1 MLQIRNIGC
10 SSLPPEGSRSIN
22 WCSMDV
28 SPLSYPLLETL
39 ASPADLRR
47 LPAAK
52 LTEVAQELRQFLIQ
66 SVATRGGHFAAGLGT
81 VELTIALHYVF
92 NTPHDRLVWDVG
104 HQAYP
109 HKVLTGRRDKLHT
122 IKQDMGLAP
131 FPTRAE
137 SEYDT
142 FGVGH
147 SSTSISAALGM
158 AVAAA
163 QRGEDRRVVAII
175 GDGALT
181 AGMAFEALNHAGSL
195 PADLLIVLND
205 NDMSISENVGALSN
219 YLARALSGKMYSH
232 LRDTGKKVLRNM
244 PTVWELARRSEEHF
258 KGMVLPG
265 TLFEEMGFNYIGP
278 VDGHDVKAL
287 VNTLSNL
294 KKLRGPQ
301 FLHVVTR
308 KGKGYAPA
316 EADPIKWHGPG
327 PFDPASGQI
336 FKEAS
341 SGPTYSQI
349 FGKWLCDMADRDP
362 AIVGITPAMREGSGL
377 VEFSKRFPARYF
389 DVAIAEQH
397 AVTLAAGMAVEGLKP
412 VVAIY
417 STFLQRAYDQLIH
430 DVALQNLPVVF
441 AVDRAGLVGSD
452 GATHQGSY
460 DLSFLRCIPN
470 MIIMAPADENECR
483 QMLYTGTT
491 LGSPSVIRYPRGT
504 GPGVAIAAEMTA
516 LPVGLAQLRRE
527 GRSGLAILAFGA
539 LVDSAQKIAERI
551 DATIVNMRFVK
562 PLDEKMIVSIAT
574 RHRAIITIEENA
586 VMGGAGAA
594 VGELLTA
601 TGLQLPMLNI
611 GIPDRF
617 IEHGTRDT
625 CLARAG
631 LDVAGLTTSVEEWWA
646 LQCQARKRS
655 VSSA

>member
-1 MLQIRNIGC
+1 MEAT
-10 SSLPPEGSRSIN
+10 P
-22 WCSMDV
+22 V
-28 SPLSYPLLETL
+28 TYALLESIST
-39 ASPADLRR
+39 PADLRR
-47 LPAAK
+47 LPVSK
-52 LTEVAQELRQFLIQ
+52 LAELAHELRQFLIH

-92 NTPHDRLVWDVG
+92 NTPDDRLVWDVG

-109 HKVLTGRRDKLHT
+109 HKVLTGRRGRLHT
-122 IKQDMGLAP
+122 IKQPEGLAP
-131 FPTRAE
+131 FPTRSE

-163 QRGEDRRVVAII
+163 QRGESRRVVAII

-181 AGMAFEALNHAGSL
+181 AGMAFEALNHAGSM
-195 PADLLIVLND
+195 PTDLLTVLND

-232 LRDTGKKVLRNM
+232 LRDTGKKVLRQM
-244 PTVWELARRSEEHF
+244 PTVWELARRSEEHL

-278 VDGHDVKAL
+278 IDGHDVKAL
-287 VNTLSNL
+287 VSTLQNI
-294 KKLRGPQ
+294 KKLKGPQ

-327 PFDPASGQI
+327 PFDPASGMI

-341 SGPTYSQI
+341 TGPTYSQI
-349 FGKWLCDMADRDP
+349 FGKWACDMAERDP
-362 AIVGITPAMREGSGL
+362 RFVMITPAMREGSGL
-377 VEFSKRFPARYF
+377 VEYSKKFPARYF

-397 AVTLAAGMAVEGLKP
+397 AVTFAAGLACEGLTP

-491 LGSPSVIRYPRGT
+491 LKSPSVIRYPRGT
-504 GPGVAIAAEMTA
+504 GPGVALVAEMTA
-516 LPVGLAQLRRE
+516 IPVGQAQLRRE

-539 LVDSAQKIAERI
+539 LVDSAQKIAERL
-551 DATIVNMRFVK
+551 DATVVNMRFVK
-562 PLDEKMIVSIAT
+562 PLDENMVVSIAE

-586 VMGGAGAA
+586 IMGGAGAG
-594 VGELLTA
+594 VGELLA
-601 TGLQLPMLNI
+601 AAGIQLPLLHI
-611 GIPDRF
+611 GIPDHF

-625 CLARAG
+625 CLAKAG
-631 LDVAGLTTSVEEWWA
+631 LDLAGLSTQVEQWWA
-646 LQCQARKRS
+646 QQTKTSMRS
-655 VSSA
+655 VSGA